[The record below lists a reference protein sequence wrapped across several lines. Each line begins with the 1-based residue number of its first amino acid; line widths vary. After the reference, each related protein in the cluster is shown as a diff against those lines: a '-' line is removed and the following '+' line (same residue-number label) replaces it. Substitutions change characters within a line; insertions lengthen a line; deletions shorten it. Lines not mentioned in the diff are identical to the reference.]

1 MQKET
6 FFPFFFSFDASNPSK
21 ESRKVS
27 VFHSYDKKHKSHFS
41 TTFSYWKMF
50 VFISALKMFVF
61 ISVFPSNYD
70 TFNESLPLSVK
81 QSRWFYKPMGSK
93 GSQALGVR
101 QLSTSSEI
109 KVSEIKKM
117 PLAGRETAAYK
128 EGRGGTAMW
137 TTVSYWQGW
146 RQTQVLLVPPSMER
160 SWRQKTCCVG
170 RCQFLLEGNAFQ
182 WAFLYCLE
190 APKQNLC

>member
-1 MQKET
+1 MKKIYEKET
-6 FFPFFFSFDASNPSK
+6 FFPFFSFDASNPSK

-50 VFISALKMFVF
+50 VFISVLKMFVF

-81 QSRWFYKPMGSK
+81 QSRWFYKPIGSK

-101 QLSTSSEI
+101 RLSISSIRNRGNTTSRERNCSTQGG
-109 KVSEIKKM
+109 KRRHSRVNHSRL
-117 PLAGRETAAYK
+117 LAGT
-128 EGRGGTAMW
+128 
-137 TTVSYWQGW
+137 
-146 RQTQVLLVPPSMER
+146 
-160 SWRQKTCCVG
+160 KTDPRVADSSING
-170 RCQFLLEGNAFQ
+170 EE
-182 WAFLYCLE
+182 LE
-190 APKQNLC
+190 AEDVLCW